1 MAMIKNPFKFG
12 EIVGEGSFC
21 NRTKEIA
28 RLKQAFTDSQN
39 VVLISPRRWGKSSLV
54 NESISRYK
62 GKLLVS
68 HTDCFG
74 ITSPEQFLE
83 VYLKSILKTESKLAN
98 LANNAKQFL
107 KTIGP
112 YVSFSVGELEEVK
125 IGLSLPKGKLDA
137 TEILSLPQRLAEAK
151 GIPFLVCVDEFQKI
165 QEWPEGGKFLEK
177 LRSVWQKHQGVS
189 YCLYGSKR
197 HLMSG
202 IFNDSSKPFF
212 RFGDTLFLEKIGVD
226 HWVKFMVDQFSG
238 SRKKITAERA
248 IQLVEMVK
256 SHSYYVQYLCR
267 LCWNNSEKEITESVI
282 KESFEQLLADMLNLF
297 RAQTENLTRYQVNYL
312 KAFIS
317 GERKMSSSRVI
328 SHYQLGSPGNIKRI
342 EKSLQDSEIMDFFT
356 GEPELNEP
364 YFEPLF
370 KKHFIGLT

>member
-1 MAMIKNPFKFG
+1 MTKNPFKFG
-12 EIVGEGSFC
+12 EIVDGDSFC

-83 VYLKSILKTESKLAN
+83 VYLKSVLKTESKLATV
-98 LANNAKQFL
+98 AKTVKEFL
-107 KTIGP
+107 KNIAP
-112 YVSFSVGELEEVK
+112 YISFSVGESEEIK
-125 IGLSLPKGKLDA
+125 IGLSLPKGKFDD
-137 TEILSLPQRLAEAK
+137 TEILTLPQRMAETK
-151 GIPFLVCVDEFQKI
+151 DIPFVVCVDEFQKI

-177 LRSVWQKHQGVS
+177 LRAVWQKHQNVS

-212 RFGDTLFLEKIGVD
+212 RFGDTLFLEKISTN
-226 HWVKFMVDQFSG
+226 HWVKFIVDQFLGSG
-238 SRKKITAERA
+238 KKITEEVAILIVEGVRA
-248 IQLVEMVK
+248 
-256 SHSYYVQYLCR
+256 HSYYVQYLCR
-267 LCWNNSEKEITESVI
+267 LCWGNSEKVVTESIVR
-282 KESFEQLLADMLNLF
+282 ESFNQLLADMLSLF
-297 RAQTENLTRYQVNYL
+297 RAQTESLTRYQVNYL
-312 KAFIS
+312 IAFIS
-317 GERKMSSSRVI
+317 GERKMSSNRVI
-328 SHYQLGSPGNIKRI
+328 HHYQLGSPGNIKRI

-356 GEPELNEP
+356 GVPELTEP

-370 KKHFIGLT
+370 RKHFIGNS

>member
-1 MAMIKNPFKFG
+1 MTKNPFKFG
-12 EIVGEGSFC
+12 EIVGEGNFC
-21 NRTKEIA
+21 NRIKEIA

-39 VVLISPRRWGKSSLV
+39 VILISPRRWGKSSLV
-54 NESISRYK
+54 DESITRHK
-62 GKLLVS
+62 GKLLVAAI
-68 HTDCFG
+68 DCFG
-74 ITSPEQFLE
+74 ITAPEQFLE
-83 VYLKSILKTESKLAN
+83 SYLKSVLKSESKLSN
-98 LANNAKQFL
+98 MAKTAKEFL
-107 KTIGP
+107 QNIAP
-112 YVSFSVGELEEVK
+112 YISFSVGESEEVK
-125 IGLSLPKGKLDA
+125 IGLSLPKGRFDP
-137 TEILSLPQRLAEAK
+137 TEILNLPQKLAAAR

-212 RFGDTLFLEKIGVD
+212 RFGDTLFLEKIAIE
-226 HWVKFMVDQFSG
+226 HWVNFILEKFSG
-238 SRKKITAERA
+238 SGKKITDEVAA
-248 IQLVEMVK
+248 QLVEKV
-256 SHSYYVQYLCR
+256 SAHSYYVQYLSR
-267 LCWNNSEKEITESVI
+267 LCWSNSEKEVTQSVVN
-282 KESFEQLLADMLNLF
+282 ESFEQLLADMLNLF

-312 KAFIS
+312 IAFVS

-356 GEPELNEP
+356 GIPELTEP

-370 KKHFIGLT
+370 RKYFMSNA

>member
-1 MAMIKNPFKFG
+1 MTKNPFKFG

-54 NESISRYK
+54 NESIARYK

-68 HTDCFG
+68 NTDCFG

-98 LANNAKQFL
+98 LANTAKQFL

-112 YVSFSVGELEEVK
+112 YISFSVGELEEVK

-137 TEILSLPQRLAEAK
+137 TEILNLPQRLAEAK
-151 GIPFLVCVDEFQKI
+151 GIPFVVCVDEFQKI
-165 QEWPEGGKFLEK
+165 QEWSEGGKFLET

-212 RFGDTLFLEKIGVD
+212 RFGDTLFLEKIAVD
-226 HWVKFMVDQFSG
+226 EWVKFMVGQFSG
-238 SRKKITAERA
+238 SEKKITAETA

-256 SHSYYVQYLCR
+256 AHSYYVQYLCR
-267 LCWNNSEKEITESVI
+267 LCWNNAEKEITEFVVR
-282 KESFEQLLADMLNLF
+282 ESFKQLLADMLNLF
-297 RAQTENLTRYQVNYL
+297 RVQTENLTRYQVNYL

-317 GERKMSSSRVI
+317 GERKMSSNRVI

-370 KKHFIGLT
+370 RKHFIGNA

>member
-1 MAMIKNPFKFG
+1 MIKNPFKFG

-21 NRTKEIA
+21 NRSKEIA
-28 RLKQAFTDSQN
+28 RLKQAFTDGQN

-54 NESISRYK
+54 NESIARYK
-62 GKLLVS
+62 GKLLVAS
-68 HTDCFG
+68 IDCFG
-74 ITSPEQFLE
+74 ITSSEQFLE
-83 VYLKSILKTESKLAN
+83 VYLKSVLKSESKLTN
-98 LANNAKQFL
+98 IAKTAKEFL
-107 KTIGP
+107 KNIAP
-112 YVSFSVGELEEVK
+112 YISFSVGESEEIK
-125 IGLSLPKGKLDA
+125 IGLSLPKGKFDTA
-137 TEILSLPQRLAEAK
+137 EILNLPQRMADVR
-151 GIPFLVCVDEFQKI
+151 GIPFVICVDEFQKI
-165 QEWPEGGKFLEK
+165 QEWHEGGKFLEK

-212 RFGDTLFLEKIGVD
+212 RFGDTLFLEKITTD
-226 HWVKFMVDQFSG
+226 HWVKFIVDLFSSSG
-238 SRKKITAERA
+238 KKIASERA
-248 IQLVEMVK
+248 FQLVEMVK
-256 SHSYYVQYLCR
+256 AHSYYVQYLCR
-267 LCWNNSEKEITESVI
+267 ICWNNAEREITEIII

-297 RAQTENLTRYQVNYL
+297 RAQTETLTRYQVNYL

-328 SHYQLGSPGNIKRI
+328 SHYQLGSQGNIKRI

-370 KKHFIGLT
+370 QKYFIGNT